1 MDAAAGGVASP
12 ASARST
18 RRRGRRRSSLGRDLT
33 ALGVIGV
40 LLAGAFGAAGV
51 VLYDDLYSP
60 AAFVRR
66 YLDLLSRGDAAGAL
80 AVPGVAVD
88 SAALLRSGLP
98 ADADEALLRRAALAP
113 LTDAEVTSVTA
124 EPGDSGDSGGT
135 TIITVSYAAGPHA
148 GSTAFHVERAG
159 SIGLLPTWRFATSP
173 LAAISLTLRGATQFA
188 VNGFDLDTRQVSP
201 DREAADP
208 LDPVSL
214 LVFSPGLYSISV
226 DTAISSSPGVAVLSD
241 TPLAKIPVDLQT
253 QPTEKFVAAVQEQV
267 EAFLTAC
274 ATQQVLQP
282 TGCPFGL
289 VVQNR
294 IASAPT
300 WSIAQQP
307 KISLVPDG
315 ANWAIERVQAA
326 AHITVDIRSLFDGS
340 VRTLD
345 EAVPFFMGGTVTIL
359 PDGTASIQVTDGD

>member
-1 MDAAAGGVASP
+1 MGQRARGDAADAAIRP
-12 ASARST
+12 
-18 RRRGRRRSSLGRDLT
+18 RRRHRRSLGRDLT
-33 ALGVIGV
+33 ALGLIGV
-40 LLAGAFGAAGV
+40 LLAGAFGAAAA

-66 YLDLLSRGDAAGAL
+66 YLDLLSRGDAASAL

-88 SAALLRSGLP
+88 SAALMSAGLP
-98 ADADEALLRRAALAP
+98 ADAGEALLRRAALAP

-124 EPGDSGDSGGT
+124 DSAGLST
-135 TIITVSYAAGPHA
+135 ITVSYHAGPHTGA
-148 GSTAFHVERAG
+148 TTFHVERAG
-159 SIGLLPTWRFATSP
+159 TVGILPTWRFAKSP
-173 LAAISLTLRGATQFA
+173 LAAIDLTLRGATQFA
-188 VNGFDLDTRQVSP
+188 VNGFELDTRQVSP
-201 DREAADP
+201 DQADADP

-253 QPTEKFVAAVQEQV
+253 QPTDKFVAAVQEQV
-267 EAFLTAC
+267 DSFLTEC

-294 IASAPT
+294 IASAPV

-307 KISLVPDG
+307 VISLVPDG

-326 AHITVDIRSLFDGS
+326 AHITVDIRSIFDGS

-359 PDGTASIQVTDGD
+359 PDGTASITVTDGS